1 MRAGPWRWCI
11 VRGHWYFDCEGPA
24 GDERWG
30 WRRVASNDTSFL
42 NQNSSNI
49 TSTRS
54 TMQSGT
60 ASGALLYLANRI
72 GRRCSDDREQQLSQL
87 SLETL

>member
-1 MRAGPWRWCI
+1 MSVGAGAVWLRM
-11 VRGHWYFDCEGPA
+11 A
-24 GDERWG
+24 Q
-30 WRRVASNDTSFL
+30 SFL

-72 GRRCSDDREQQLSQL
+72 GRRCSDDREPQLSRL